1 MLDRLKWWNIPD
13 AAAKEL
19 ATLQFSE
26 KGQLDLDSL
35 VFKAAEAKLTFYKN
49 LCLCRLESTDK
60 DDGFSVTSYVLSNA
74 INRVISIN
82 GQSASVHTAN
92 DFEHLKL
99 SQSSAEDY
107 IRFFLFCVR
116 GNGGS
121 FNLVES
127 LPDQSSPGVEV
138 IAPYITPLQY
148 LGMDEEERYR
158 YKGIISFKNMLFSSI
173 FAVSE
178 NGAIE
183 MADDT
188 ILVEDISEAAIPD
201 LPGLDGVSL
210 MVKHMIGKMFKTDS
224 AASES
229 GNREDSA
236 LSVKSD
242 KPALVTLVET
252 LLERAMDSQAEN
264 RLISHFNAMQPGAGS
279 GIDQFVK
286 LVANNSP
293 IIALETS
300 LPFAEEIIADIVL
313 KRVGRDFGVTIL
325 SKEQEHNSIKARKD
339 NIVLITPTAL
349 QEIAS
354 LGQPSLVNRI
364 PHDLSTKD
372 VAAIIACN
380 KFKQLPESLRA
391 ITDIV
396 LKLPAMNADIFE
408 EWFVRVMGSPAPEG
422 WRQEGEIWCKYV
434 LHTDFEHPRRMRL
447 SPDKAIKYIREQ
459 VNERLTA
466 VDPVQGMG
474 LKDLHGLGEARQFA
488 EDLIADIHAAIKG
501 EIPWDQVDR
510 GALLAGPPGTGKTTL
525 AKAIAKDCNVK
536 FIHASAAGWQAA
548 GYLSEHVS
556 AIRKTFADAQNYAPS
571 ILFIDEIDSL
581 GNREQFVGHNAQY
594 QTEVVNAVLEQ
605 IQGVDADAPVFVLGA
620 TNHEGRVDPAL
631 KRSGRMDRVIQIPR
645 PNSEALGQIFGHYL
659 GKLESGQADPAIDP
673 AALGR
678 LSVGMT
684 GADVERIVRGAARRA
699 RRVGGAISQMD
710 IIAEITN
717 KPRNAG
723 SSLRITPDELE
734 RTAYHEAGHAVAMC
748 LSASQGADIGFVTI
762 VPRDDG
768 TLGFVKP
775 NDDERVSYTRKD
787 YEETIEVYLAGR
799 VAEAIRY
806 GEENVSSGATSDLK
820 AATHLAISMVTKL
833 GFGRSR
839 KLLWTETPGE
849 EDLKQA
855 EQLISQM
862 YDRIRDKLL
871 GSKAALTNL
880 AEELKARQ
888 ELTGDEVRSI
898 ILQGKGKG

>member
-1 MLDRLKWWNIPD
+1 MLGRLKWIEIPD
-13 AAAKEL
+13 AAAKKL
-19 ATLQFSE
+19 AVLQFSE
-26 KGQLDLDSL
+26 MGKLDLDSL
-35 VFKAAEAKLTFYKN
+35 VFKAAEAKLPFYKN
-49 LCLCRLESTDK
+49 FCLCRLESTDSE
-60 DDGFSVTSYVLSNA
+60 DGFSVMSYVLSNA
-74 INRVISIN
+74 RDVVISVN
-82 GQSASVHTAN
+82 GKSDAIHTAN
-92 DFEHLKL
+92 DFEHLQL
-99 SQSSAEDY
+99 SKDNIESY

-116 GNGGS
+116 GEEGA
-121 FNLVES
+121 FNLVET
-127 LPDQSSPGVEV
+127 LPEQNFPGAEA
-138 IAPYITPLQY
+138 IAPLEY
-148 LGMDEEERYR
+148 LGMDEEDRYR
-158 YKGIISFKNMLFSSI
+158 YKAIIAFSNTLVSSV

-183 MADDT
+183 MVDDLTLADS
-188 ILVEDISEAAIPD
+188 IPEAVIPNM
-201 LPGLDGVSL
+201 PSLDGPMRMMEHL
-210 MVKHMIGKMFKTDS
+210 LKKIFKTGS
-224 AASES
+224 PES
-229 GNREDSA
+229 KAGNIERHLTSD
-236 LSVKSD
+236 KSD
-242 KPALVTLVET
+242 KSALVTLAEM
-252 LLERAMDSQAEN
+252 LLERSMSRQAKN
-264 RLISHFNAMQPGAGS
+264 RLISHFNAIQSGS
-279 GIDQFVK
+279 SGLDQLAN
-286 LVANNSP
+286 LVADAAP
-293 IIALETS
+293 IIAIES
-300 LPFAEEIIADIVL
+300 NLPFIGEIIADIVINRIAL
-313 KRVGRDFGVTIL
+313 DEKRTKPSLATISEQYSNNLDVFNNNVIVLLQLQIL
-325 SKEQEHNSIKARKD
+325 S
-339 NIVLITPTAL
+339 TT
-349 QEIAS
+349 
-354 LGQPSLVNRI
+354 VNLERI
-364 PHDLSTKD
+364 FHDMATKD
-372 VAAIIACN
+372 LAVIVTCD
-380 KFKQLPESLRA
+380 KFNQMPENLRA

-396 LKLPAMNADIFE
+396 LKLPAMDAGIFE
-408 EWFVRVMGSPAPEG
+408 ELFERVIGSPAPDC
-422 WRQEGEIWCKYV
+422 WRQQGDAWSKYV
-434 LHTDFEHPRRMRL
+434 LHTDFEHPRRMKMP
-447 SPDKAIKYIREQ
+447 PDKAFAYIRDQ
-459 VNERLTA
+459 VKERVAA

-474 LKDLHGLGEARQFA
+474 LNELHGLGEARQFA
-488 EDLIADIHAAIKG
+488 EDLIADIHAAIGGK
-501 EIPWDQVDR
+501 IPWSQVDR

-536 FIHASAAGWQAA
+536 FIQVSATAWQASSA
-548 GYLSEHVS
+548 HLNEHIS
-556 AIRKTFADAQNYAPS
+556 AIRKTFAEARRYAPS

-581 GNREQFVGHNAQY
+581 GNREYFTGENGSQY
-594 QTEVVNAVLEQ
+594 QTEVINAVLEQ
-605 IQGVDADAPVFVLGA
+605 IQGVDADEPVFVLGA
-620 TNHEGRVDPAL
+620 TNHEDRVDPAL

-659 GKLESGQADPAIDP
+659 GKLESGQADSAIDP

-723 SSLRITPDELE
+723 SSLRITPEELE
-734 RTAYHEAGHAVAMC
+734 RTAYHEAGHAVAMT
-748 LSASQGADIGFVTI
+748 LSVSQGEDIGFITI
-762 VPRDDG
+762 VPRDNG
-768 TLGFVKP
+768 ALGFVKP

-839 KLLWTETPGE
+839 KLLWTETPSE

-888 ELTGDEVRSI
+888 ELTGDEVRGI